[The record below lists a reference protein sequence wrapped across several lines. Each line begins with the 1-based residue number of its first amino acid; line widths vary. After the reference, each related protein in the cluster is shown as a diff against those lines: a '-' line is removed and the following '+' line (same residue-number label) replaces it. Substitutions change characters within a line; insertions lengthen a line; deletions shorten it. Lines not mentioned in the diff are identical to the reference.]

1 MIDILKI
8 VGQIREQLRG
18 KGSLNETSLESLA
31 EEYASAYR
39 SVLERLD
46 LCDSF
51 LNNGYRSEALHLA
64 KIEPEILDFCQ
75 MANFEERKDWDTFC
89 LNRSFSVAR
98 TPNEDSLVNLNRAY
112 SEDEEI
118 KDLLTQ
124 YRELSLSDESVYKKI
139 TVLRNIFKIDSNNV
153 AIMRNIKEF
162 ESYRL
167 KDLEKE
173 AEQASEQK
181 AWASLIKLKNEILQ
195 ETWINPPP
203 DVIVNKI
210 KKMSV
215 KAQEYF
221 DNKQFNELAEKVKVA
236 YQQLNYNKVEN
247 AMIEFEYMRE
257 SLNHSLDNPISK
269 QLNQVRNWI
278 ANEKVAEKKSIIV
291 DQHKKSLREL
301 IKNKN
306 DYIWDKSLIQD
317 SDNIIEKITK
327 LTGLPLE
334 SSLQM
339 EVDNFKNF
347 IDKEIFWKKMKTLLW
362 VVGPVIIVLAAIMIP
377 VFIVKR

>member
-75 MANFEERKDWDTFC
+75 MANFEERKDWDIFC

-112 SEDEEI
+112 SEDEEV

-139 TVLRNIFKIDSNNV
+139 TVLRNIFKKDINNV
-153 AIMRNIKEF
+153 AIMRNLKEF

-210 KKMSV
+210 KKLSV

-221 DNKQFNELAEKVKVA
+221 DNKEFNELAEKVKVA

-257 SLNHSLDNPISK
+257 SLNYSLDHHISK